1 MGEEQQSAQDQSTSG
16 ARRRRSRRRRK
27 SETPEG
33 DTHTP
38 TSQDMDT
45 TSTPDPRPQAPDTR
59 APARRRGKS
68 RQSGSSSSPQPQQ
81 AAPQQPSSSKK
92 PRQQSQQHHQ
102 PKQQSEPRYQIK
114 TPREKFGGREPR
126 VIDADM
132 GSRGTL
138 ELTPFELFCTYHLG
152 ITEENTYRRPNARD
166 VARRFR
172 VSVDEMHDALRRF
185 GLDQRALDHYDFDI
199 NLALL
204 DVKVVPEGIDRREIA
219 RVHFDELIETNEALR
234 QLIADAFNAPTG
246 AAATQ
251 SEPNEDDDD
260 DHDDDH
266 DEQPD

>member
-1 MGEEQQSAQDQSTSG
+1 
-16 ARRRRSRRRRK
+16 
-27 SETPEG
+27 
-33 DTHTP
+33 
-38 TSQDMDT
+38 
-45 TSTPDPRPQAPDTR
+45 
-59 APARRRGKS
+59 
-68 RQSGSSSSPQPQQ
+68 
-81 AAPQQPSSSKK
+81 
-92 PRQQSQQHHQ
+92 

-185 GLDQRALDHYDFDI
+185 GLDQRALDRYDFDI

-234 QLIADAFNAPTG
+234 QLIADA
-246 AAATQ
+246 
-251 SEPNEDDDD
+251 
-260 DHDDDH
+260 
-266 DEQPD
+266 